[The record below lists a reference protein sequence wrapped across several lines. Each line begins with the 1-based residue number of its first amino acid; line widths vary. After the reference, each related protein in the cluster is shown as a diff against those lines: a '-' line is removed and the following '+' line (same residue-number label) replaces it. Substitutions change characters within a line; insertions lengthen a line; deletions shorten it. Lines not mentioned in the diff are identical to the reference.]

1 MRLPFLRA
9 IALGLFI
16 AATGAHA
23 ADAPIAKK
31 HMAVT
36 DSPFATDAALQMLRH
51 GGSAVD
57 AAIAAQMVL
66 NLVEPESTGI
76 GGGAFLVLFDPQ
88 AKKVTTFD
96 GREMAPA
103 SATPGM
109 FLDKNGKPL
118 AHGDAIPGGLSV
130 GVPGDVAML
139 WLAHQKYGKLPWA
152 KLFQPAIA
160 LAEKG
165 FPVARKLAAALRE
178 YPQLAQMPD
187 IRAHFYKA
195 DGSP

>member
-1 MRLPFLRA
+1 MHFRILPA
-9 IALGLFI
+9 VLGLLL
-16 AATGAHA
+16 AAGSAQA
-23 ADAPIAKK
+23 EAPIAKK
-31 HMAVT
+31 HMIVT
-36 DSPFATDAALQMLRH
+36 DSPFATDAGLQMLRA

-66 NLVEPESTGI
+66 TLVEPESTGI
-76 GGGAFLVLFDPQ
+76 GGGAFVVLFDPK

-109 FLDKNGKPL
+109 FLDASGKPL

-139 WLAHQKYGKLPWA
+139 WLAHEKYGKLP
-152 KLFQPAIA
+152 
-160 LAEKG
+160 
-165 FPVARKLAAALRE
+165 
-178 YPQLAQMPD
+178 
-187 IRAHFYKA
+187 
-195 DGSP
+195 